1 MKLVDQYARIQQVSM
16 HMNGLTEQNEIG
28 TVFDELE

>member
-1 MKLVDQYARIQQVSM
+1 MELVDLYAHIQQVTM
-16 HMNGLTEQNEIG
+16 HMNELTEQNEIG